1 MPCLVEP
8 IYDSEAIEKSFMRVL
23 YDARTLVLGSP
34 YIMAN
39 PAHAAP
45 ASHCQ
50 FEYDDEKTDVINAYG
65 GLRVDEKTHKYYPTI
80 RFTRGIMCWLRV
92 SALFASVLFMGG
104 NTGKAKKMLRFQ
116 SARVDSILNS
126 PGDVMNEMMVQFN
139 LPTDGY
145 FLDLS
150 RRMFQMMV
158 TCVLAHEAGHVCL
171 WHSLR
176 GQGADPGATNRND
189 ERSADIFACSVLQ
202 SLGTGELGAV
212 AFVCQMASL
221 MFTSKKRENYDGMD
235 SHPGT
240 VERIRNIYTSFA
252 NVMKYSKVKWSDI
265 EKIICR

>member
-116 SARVDSILNS
+116 SAHVDSILNS
-126 PGDVMNEMMVQFN
+126 PGDVMNEMMAQFN

-150 RRMFQMMV
+150 R
-158 TCVLAHEAGHVCL
+158 LARGDCLDDGHL
-171 WHSLR
+171 
-176 GQGADPGATNRND
+176 
-189 ERSADIFACSVLQ
+189 
-202 SLGTGELGAV
+202 
-212 AFVCQMASL
+212 
-221 MFTSKKRENYDGMD
+221 
-235 SHPGT
+235 
-240 VERIRNIYTSFA
+240 
-252 NVMKYSKVKWSDI
+252 
-265 EKIICR
+265 